1 MVHGCERDGPIH
13 LSVGSASP
21 TVLLVCGVLGELLA
35 LTVGSVLGEDESGD
49 VHEEF

>member
-13 LSVGSASP
+13 LSIGPAGP
-21 TVLLVCGVLGELLA
+21 TVLLVPGVLGELLA
-35 LTVGSVLGEDESGD
+35 LAVGSVLGEDESGD